1 MIPLP
6 QEPMV
11 LGRTARWHIVVR
23 FGEISLKKGNKPWF
37 MQRLR
42 DNIERTL
49 TGLPVSDITIRPNR
63 CFVQV
68 DDVSAWPE
76 ISERLARVPGVKH
89 FSLSL
94 VVPPDVEAIKEAY
107 AILAPEDPKS
117 FRVRAQRGNKK
128 FPLRSQEIEV
138 EVGQW
143 IKDRTGAR
151 VDLTN
156 AELTFGVD
164 VQKEGIFTFVE
175 QINGAGGLPVG
186 TAQGKV
192 VVLLSGGIDSP
203 VAAYRLLKRGC
214 RLELV
219 HFTSYPFVDRS
230 SWDKCRTLAEVL
242 AKYQYDVKLHVVPLG
257 EVQQRIVV
265 AVPARYRILM
275 YRRMMLR
282 IGERIAGTTRC
293 QAIVTGES
301 LGQVGSQTLTN
312 LVSVEDA
319 IETPVL
325 RPLIGLDKHEII
337 DEAQKLGTYETSIE
351 PDMDCCQYM
360 MPTKVATS
368 SSPRELAEL
377 EGDLDIEELMGL
389 AMDGISVETF
399 HWPDPSPQPSHV

>member
-1 MIPLP
+1 MSETITISHP
-6 QEPMV
+6 QEPVV

-23 FGEISLKKGNKPWF
+23 FGEIALKKGNKRWF

-42 DNIERTL
+42 ENVKRTL

-76 ISERLARVPGVKH
+76 ISERLANVPGVKH
-89 FSLSL
+89 FSLAL
-94 VVPPDVEAIKEAY
+94 VVKPDIEAIKEAY
-107 AILAPEDPKS
+107 VILAPEDPKS
-117 FRVRAQRGNKK
+117 FRVRARRGDKQ
-128 FPLRSQEIEV
+128 FPLHSKEIENI
-138 EVGQW
+138 VGQW

-151 VDLTN
+151 VDLSN
-156 AELTFGVD
+156 GDLTFGVD
-164 VQKEGIFTFVE
+164 VQKEGAFTFVE
-175 QINGAGGLPVG
+175 QIDGPGGLPVG
-186 TAQGKV
+186 TAAGKV

-214 RLELV
+214 KVELV
-219 HFTSYPFVDRS
+219 HFTSYPLVDMS
-230 SWDKCRTLAEVL
+230 SWDKCRTLAQVL
-242 AKYQYDVKLHVVPLG
+242 AKYQYEVNLHIVPLG

-282 IGERIAGTTRC
+282 IGERLSRKLRC
-293 QAIVTGES
+293 QAIVTGEA

-312 LVSVEDA
+312 LVSIESA

-337 DEAQKLGTYETSIE
+337 DEARHLGTYETSIE
-351 PDMDCCQYM
+351 PDMDCCQYL
-360 MPTKVATS
+360 MPPKVATS
-368 SSPRELAEL
+368 SSPEELAEV
-377 EGDLDIEELMGL
+377 EGDLDIEELVGMAL
-389 AMDGISVETF
+389 DGVSVEGF
-399 HWPDPSPQPSHV
+399 RWPDVK